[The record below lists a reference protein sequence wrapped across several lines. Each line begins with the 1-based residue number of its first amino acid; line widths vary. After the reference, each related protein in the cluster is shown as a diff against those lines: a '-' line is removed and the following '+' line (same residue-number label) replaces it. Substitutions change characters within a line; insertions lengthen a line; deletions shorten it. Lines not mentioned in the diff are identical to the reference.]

1 MRTED
6 KDMGFFSEL
15 KKDLSNAVDEIDPE
29 QKAAAEKNA
38 GQDNAGVEEVDLDSM
53 LSHLDK
59 IQVEDIPE
67 PEESVA
73 AQDDEPEK
81 EPEEVP
87 VMESASEKEAE
98 SDPVVEPEPVV
109 ESEPEKIEEPD
120 YDAITF
126 PTDPFGGTTTV
137 QEPEPEEEV
146 KQEETLKESIDDPFS
161 SQKPGNDDFVI
172 PSVFPAG
179 PSFEE
184 EQPKEE
190 ETFENHEE
198 PEVEISELDN
208 VEQNADDYSVSD
220 NINEDGGY
228 IMMDTERVATDETA
242 SITEGMVVNG
252 DIQTTGSLDLIGKVI
267 GNVTAY
273 GKLNVTGEIEGNSNA
288 AEIYAEAA
296 RINGDI
302 HSNGSVKIGQ
312 SSVIIGNLF
321 ATSAVIAG
329 AVKGDIDVH
338 GPVVLDTTAIVMG
351 NIKSQSVQ
359 INNGAV
365 IEGMCSQTYAEVNPS
380 AFFEGLKNKN

>member
-1 MRTED
+1 
-6 KDMGFFSEL
+6 MGFFSEL
-15 KKDLSNAVDEIDPE
+15 KEGLSKSIDEIDPE
-29 QKAAAEKNA
+29 ENAAAEKNA

-67 PEESVA
+67 PEENVA
-73 AQDDEPEK
+73 AKDNEPENGPEEVPVTEAESEPEK
-81 EPEEVP
+81 EPE
-87 VMESASEKEAE
+87 
-98 SDPVVEPEPVV
+98 VETFD
-109 ESEPEKIEEPD
+109 EPD
-120 YDAITF
+120 FDAITF
-126 PTDPFGGTTTV
+126 PSDPMGMTSSK
-137 QEPEPEEEV
+137 EEETFEDDS
-146 KQEETLKESIDDPFS
+146 KADEAQEEILEESS
-161 SQKPGNDDFVI
+161 SSDESVNDDFVI

-184 EQPKEE
+184 RDAKEE
-190 ETFENHEE
+190 SFEESTENAIEETEFGNLEQDAEE
-198 PEVEISELDN
+198 
-208 VEQNADDYSVSD
+208 YSVSD

-242 SITEGMVVNG
+242 SITEGMIVNG

>member
-15 KKDLSNAVDEIDPE
+15 KKDLSSAVDEIDPE
-29 QKAAAEKNA
+29 GKAAAEKNA

-73 AQDDEPEK
+73 AKDKEPLK
-81 EPEEVP
+81 EPEEMP
-87 VMESASEKEAE
+87 ATESLK
-98 SDPVVEPEPVV
+98 EPEAASKT
-109 ESEPEKIEEPD
+109 EEALEPD

-126 PTDPFGGTTTV
+126 PSDPVSSFGSV
-137 QEPEPEEEV
+137 DEPKEEPEEAISEPEKDNPVQESYEEPESV
-146 KQEETLKESIDDPFS
+146 KEPE
-161 SQKPGNDDFVI
+161 NDDFVI

-179 PSFEE
+179 PSFE
-184 EQPKEE
+184 PKEDAPYE
-190 ETFENHEE
+190 DHAE
-198 PEVEISELDN
+198 PVVEISELDN
-208 VEQNADDYSVSD
+208 VGQDADDYSASD

-242 SITEGMVVNG
+242 SITEGMIVNG

-312 SSVIIGNLF
+312 SSVIIGNLY

>member
-1 MRTED
+1 
-6 KDMGFFSEL
+6 MGFFSEL
-15 KKDLSNAVDEIDPE
+15 KKDLSTAVDEIDPE
-29 QKAAAEKNA
+29 EKAAAEKNA

-53 LSHLDK
+53 LSNLDK

-67 PEESVA
+67 PEESGA
-73 AQDDEPEK
+73 ASNKEPEK
-81 EPEEVP
+81 ETEEL
-87 VMESASEKEAE
+87 SAGEAV
-98 SDPVVEPEPVV
+98 S
-109 ESEPEKIEEPD
+109 ESEETDKVKDYEEPD
-120 YDAITF
+120 FDAITF
-126 PTDPFGGTTTV
+126 PT
-137 QEPEPEEEV
+137 EPESFASDNISSESEEKAEV
-146 KQEETLKESIDDPFS
+146 EKGTDDVS
-161 SQKPGNDDFVI
+161 NLEASTSKSDDDFII
-172 PSVFPAG
+172 PSVFPSEPTFEPKQ
-179 PSFEE
+179 PSEDVTFEE
-184 EQPKEE
+184 EEAIME
-190 ETFENHEE
+190 ETPVF
-198 PEVEISELDN
+198 DN
-208 VEQNADDYSVSD
+208 VNQDSEDYSVSD
-220 NINEDGGY
+220 NTNEDGGY

-242 SITEGMVVNG
+242 SITEGMIVNG

-302 HSNGSVKIGQ
+302 RSNGSVKIGQ

-380 AFFEGLKNKN
+380 AFFEGLKSKN

>member
-15 KKDLSNAVDEIDPE
+15 KKDLSSAVDEIDPE
-29 QKAAAEKNA
+29 GKAAAEKNA

-73 AQDDEPEK
+73 AKDKEPLKEAEEMPAMESFK
-81 EPEEVP
+81 EPEA
-87 VMESASEKEAE
+87 ASKKEEAL
-98 SDPVVEPEPVV
+98 
-109 ESEPEKIEEPD
+109 EPD

-126 PTDPFGGTTTV
+126 PSDPVSSFGSVDEPKEELKETVSEPEKDNPV
-137 QEPEPEEEV
+137 QESYEEPESV
-146 KQEETLKESIDDPFS
+146 KEPE
-161 SQKPGNDDFVI
+161 NDDFVI

-179 PSFEE
+179 PSFE
-184 EQPKEE
+184 PKEDAPYE
-190 ETFENHEE
+190 DHAE
-198 PEVEISELDN
+198 PVVEISELDN
-208 VEQNADDYSVSD
+208 VGQDADDYSASD

-242 SITEGMVVNG
+242 SITEGMIVNG

-312 SSVIIGNLF
+312 SSVIIGNLY

>member
-1 MRTED
+1 
-6 KDMGFFSEL
+6 MGFFSEL
-15 KKDLSNAVDEIDPE
+15 KQGLANAVDEIDPDE
-29 QKAAAEKNA
+29 KAAAEKNA

-73 AQDDEPEK
+73 AKDKEPLK
-81 EPEEVP
+81 EPEEMP
-87 VMESASEKEAE
+87 ATESLK
-98 SDPVVEPEPVV
+98 EPEAASKT
-109 ESEPEKIEEPD
+109 EEALEPD

-126 PTDPFGGTTTV
+126 PSDPVSSFGSV
-137 QEPEPEEEV
+137 DEPKEEPEETVSEPKKEEKDNPVQENYEELEPV
-146 KQEETLKESIDDPFS
+146 KEPE
-161 SQKPGNDDFVI
+161 NDDFVI

-179 PSFEE
+179 PSFE
-184 EQPKEE
+184 PKEDAPYE
-190 ETFENHEE
+190 DHAE
-198 PEVEISELDN
+198 PVVEISELDN
-208 VEQNADDYSVSD
+208 VGQDADDYSASD

-312 SSVIIGNLF
+312 SSVIIGNLY

>member
-15 KKDLSNAVDEIDPE
+15 KKDLSSAVDEIDPE
-29 QKAAAEKNA
+29 GKAAAEKNA

-73 AQDDEPEK
+73 AKDKEPLKEAEEMPATESLK
-81 EPEEVP
+81 EPEA
-87 VMESASEKEAE
+87 ASKTEEAL
-98 SDPVVEPEPVV
+98 
-109 ESEPEKIEEPD
+109 EPD

-126 PTDPFGGTTTV
+126 PSDPVSSFGSVDEPKEELKETVSEPEKDNPV
-137 QEPEPEEEV
+137 QESYEEPESV
-146 KQEETLKESIDDPFS
+146 KEPE
-161 SQKPGNDDFVI
+161 NDDFVI

-179 PSFEE
+179 PSFE
-184 EQPKEE
+184 PKEDAPYE
-190 ETFENHEE
+190 DHAE
-198 PEVEISELDN
+198 PVVEISELDN
-208 VEQNADDYSVSD
+208 VGQDADDYSASD

-242 SITEGMVVNG
+242 SITEGMIVNG

-312 SSVIIGNLF
+312 SSVIIGNLY

>member
-15 KKDLSNAVDEIDPE
+15 KQGLANAVDEIDPDE
-29 QKAAAEKNA
+29 KAAAEKNA

-73 AQDDEPEK
+73 AKDKEPLK
-81 EPEEVP
+81 EPEEMP
-87 VMESASEKEAE
+87 ATESLK
-98 SDPVVEPEPVV
+98 EPEAASKA
-109 ESEPEKIEEPD
+109 EEALEPD

-126 PTDPFGGTTTV
+126 PSDPVSSFGSVDEPKEEPKETVSEPEKEEKDNPV
-137 QEPEPEEEV
+137 QESYEELEPVKEPE
-146 KQEETLKESIDDPFS
+146 
-161 SQKPGNDDFVI
+161 NDDFVI

-179 PSFEE
+179 PSFE
-184 EQPKEE
+184 PKEDAPYE
-190 ETFENHEE
+190 DHAE
-198 PEVEISELDN
+198 PVVEISELDN
-208 VEQNADDYSVSD
+208 VGQDADDYSASD

-312 SSVIIGNLF
+312 SSVIIGNLY

>member
-15 KKDLSNAVDEIDPE
+15 KKDLSSAVDEIDPE
-29 QKAAAEKNA
+29 GKAAAEKNA

-73 AQDDEPEK
+73 AKDKEPLKEAEEMPATESLK
-81 EPEEVP
+81 EPEA
-87 VMESASEKEAE
+87 ASKKEEAL
-98 SDPVVEPEPVV
+98 
-109 ESEPEKIEEPD
+109 EPD

-126 PTDPFGGTTTV
+126 PSDPVSSFGSVDEPKEEPEEAISEPEKDNPV
-137 QEPEPEEEV
+137 QESYEEPEPV
-146 KQEETLKESIDDPFS
+146 KEPE
-161 SQKPGNDDFVI
+161 NDDFVI

-179 PSFEE
+179 PSFE
-184 EQPKEE
+184 PKEDAPYE
-190 ETFENHEE
+190 DHAE
-198 PEVEISELDN
+198 PVVEISELDN
-208 VEQNADDYSVSD
+208 VGQDADDYSASD

-242 SITEGMVVNG
+242 SITEGMIVNG

-312 SSVIIGNLF
+312 SSVIIGNLY

>member
-1 MRTED
+1 
-6 KDMGFFSEL
+6 MGFFSEL
-15 KKDLSNAVDEIDPE
+15 KQGLANAVDEIDPDE
-29 QKAAAEKNA
+29 KAAAEKNA

-73 AQDDEPEK
+73 AKDKEPLK
-81 EPEEVP
+81 EPEEMP
-87 VMESASEKEAE
+87 ATESLK
-98 SDPVVEPEPVV
+98 EPEAASKT
-109 ESEPEKIEEPD
+109 EEALEPD

-126 PTDPFGGTTTV
+126 PSDPVSSFESVDEPKEEPEETV
-137 QEPEPEEEV
+137 SEPEKEEKDNPVQESYEEPEPV
-146 KQEETLKESIDDPFS
+146 KEPE
-161 SQKPGNDDFVI
+161 NDDFVI

-179 PSFEE
+179 PSFE
-184 EQPKEE
+184 PKEDAPYE
-190 ETFENHEE
+190 DHAE
-198 PEVEISELDN
+198 PVVEISELDN
-208 VEQNADDYSVSD
+208 VGQDADDYSASD

-242 SITEGMVVNG
+242 SITEGMIVNG

-312 SSVIIGNLF
+312 SSVIIGNLY

>member
-1 MRTED
+1 
-6 KDMGFFSEL
+6 MGFFSEL

-29 QKAAAEKNA
+29 EKAAAEKNA

-73 AQDDEPEK
+73 AQNEEPED

-87 VMESASEKEAE
+87 AKEFSSEPEEVK
-98 SDPVVEPEPVV
+98 EPEPYD
-109 ESEPEKIEEPD
+109 EPD
-120 YDAITF
+120 FDAITF
-126 PTDPFGGTTTV
+126 PTVPISTTSS
-137 QEPEPEEEV
+137 EKEPEEEPET
-146 KQEETLKESIDDPFS
+146 EEKEEDSFEENDSLEEPV
-161 SQKPGNDDFVI
+161 NDDYVI
-172 PSVFPAG
+172 PSVFPSE
-179 PSFEE
+179 PSFEPK
-184 EQPKEE
+184 QPEE
-190 ETFENHEE
+190 EVPFEDHAE

-208 VEQNADDYSVSD
+208 VEQSTDDYSVSD

>member
-1 MRTED
+1 
-6 KDMGFFSEL
+6 MGFFSEL
-15 KKDLSNAVDEIDPE
+15 KKDLSSAVDEIDPE
-29 QKAAAEKNA
+29 EKAAAEKNA

-67 PEESVA
+67 PEKSVA
-73 AQDDEPEK
+73 AKDKEPLSELEEMPATESVK
-81 EPEEVP
+81 EPEV
-87 VMESASEKEAE
+87 ASKPEEPFEPDFDAISFP
-98 SDPVVEPEPVV
+98 SDPVN
-109 ESEPEKIEEPD
+109 S
-120 YDAITF
+120 
-126 PTDPFGGTTTV
+126 FGSIS
-137 QEPEPEEEV
+137 QPKEEPEENVFNKENEEKV
-146 KQEETLKESIDDPFS
+146 KKEEKVTEKLEQEERFEEPAPSKEPE
-161 SQKPGNDDFVI
+161 NDDFVI

-179 PSFEE
+179 PSFE
-184 EQPKEE
+184 PKEE
-190 ETFENHEE
+190 ESYEDHAE
-198 PEVEISELDN
+198 PVVEISELDN
-208 VEQNADDYSVSD
+208 VDQDTDDYSVSD

-312 SSVIIGNLF
+312 SSVIIGNLY

>member
-15 KKDLSNAVDEIDPE
+15 KKDLSSAVDEIDPE
-29 QKAAAEKNA
+29 GKAAAEKNA

-73 AQDDEPEK
+73 AKDKESLK
-81 EPEEVP
+81 EPEEMP
-87 VMESASEKEAE
+87 ATESLK
-98 SDPVVEPEPVV
+98 EPEAASKK
-109 ESEPEKIEEPD
+109 EEALEPD

-126 PTDPFGGTTTV
+126 PSDPVSSFGSV
-137 QEPEPEEEV
+137 DEPKEEPEEAISEPEKDNPVQESYEEPESV
-146 KQEETLKESIDDPFS
+146 KEPE
-161 SQKPGNDDFVI
+161 NDDFVI

-179 PSFEE
+179 PSFE
-184 EQPKEE
+184 PKEDAPYE
-190 ETFENHEE
+190 DHAE
-198 PEVEISELDN
+198 PVVEISELDN
-208 VEQNADDYSVSD
+208 VGQDADDYSASD

-242 SITEGMVVNG
+242 SITEGMIVNG

-312 SSVIIGNLF
+312 SSVIIGNLY

>member
-1 MRTED
+1 
-6 KDMGFFSEL
+6 MGFFSEL
-15 KKDLSNAVDEIDPE
+15 KKDLSSAVDEIDPE
-29 QKAAAEKNA
+29 EKAAAEKNA

-73 AQDDEPEK
+73 AKDKEPLK
-81 EPEEVP
+81 EPEEMP
-87 VMESASEKEAE
+87 ATESLK
-98 SDPVVEPEPVV
+98 EPEAASKK
-109 ESEPEKIEEPD
+109 EEALEPD

-126 PTDPFGGTTTV
+126 PSDPVSSFGSV
-137 QEPEPEEEV
+137 DEPKEEPEEAISEPEKDNPVQESYEEPESV
-146 KQEETLKESIDDPFS
+146 KEPE
-161 SQKPGNDDFVI
+161 NDDFVI

-179 PSFEE
+179 PSFE
-184 EQPKEE
+184 PKEDAPYE
-190 ETFENHEE
+190 DHAE
-198 PEVEISELDN
+198 PVVEISELDN
-208 VEQNADDYSVSD
+208 VGQDADDYSASD

-242 SITEGMVVNG
+242 SITEGMIVNG

-312 SSVIIGNLF
+312 SSVIIGNLY

>member
-1 MRTED
+1 
-6 KDMGFFSEL
+6 MGFFSEL
-15 KKDLSNAVDEIDPE
+15 KQGLANAVDEIDPDE
-29 QKAAAEKNA
+29 KAAAEKNA

-73 AQDDEPEK
+73 AKDKEPLK
-81 EPEEVP
+81 EPEEMP
-87 VMESASEKEAE
+87 ATESLK
-98 SDPVVEPEPVV
+98 EPEAASKA
-109 ESEPEKIEEPD
+109 EEALEPD

-126 PTDPFGGTTTV
+126 PSDPVSSFGSVDEPKEEPKETVSEPEKEEKDNPV
-137 QEPEPEEEV
+137 QESYEELEPVKEPE
-146 KQEETLKESIDDPFS
+146 
-161 SQKPGNDDFVI
+161 NDDFVI

-179 PSFEE
+179 PSFE
-184 EQPKEE
+184 PKEDAPYE
-190 ETFENHEE
+190 DHAE
-198 PEVEISELDN
+198 PVVEISELDN
-208 VEQNADDYSVSD
+208 VGQDADDYSASD

-312 SSVIIGNLF
+312 SSVIIGNLY